1 MITEAL
7 IAEMATAFFYE
18 AMEET
23 LAALATMES
32 SVALSQD
39 WLCSQS
45 ETTVNGESAFPE
57 GAVFDPEEISNTA
70 KEVEDLAVATAFLP
84 MAAEGGEKITA
95 IATEPLPAAAL
106 LSFQEEAYFDGKTA
120 EIAGAITEMTEIT
133 EVSPSSFPLLA
144 AAGPA
149 LFSVADVYVDD
160 RLDVSLA
167 AGNPAIAAQEEMG
180 TDARFSPGQEVS
192 VHQTKEMP
200 VNIHFHGDIRET
212 ADVEQIIGEI
222 RRRLAEDY
230 ASQSDLSYAF

>member
-7 IAEMATAFFYE
+7 MAEMATAFFYE

-23 LAALATMES
+23 LAALVTMES

-45 ETTVNGESAFPE
+45 EAAVNGEGSFPE
-57 GAVFDPEEISNTA
+57 GAVFDPDEISNTA
-70 KEVEDLAVATAFLP
+70 KEVADLVVATAVFP
-84 MAAEGGEKITA
+84 MAAEGGEDMAA
-95 IATEPLPAAAL
+95 IAREPLPAAAV

-144 AAGPA
+144 ATGPT
-149 LFSVADVYVDD
+149 LFSIADVYNDD

-167 AGNPAIAAQEEMG
+167 AGNPAIAAPEEMG
-180 TDARFSPGQEVS
+180 TDALFSPGQEVS